1 MKLSAEAKVGLL
13 VFAGIMLLTYM
24 SFQVGEF
31 HMGRREGTTFDIV
44 FDSAAGLSKD
54 ASVQIAGV
62 EVGKVQRIFL
72 QDGKAHVTVRLER
85 DTPIPDDSS
94 AVIRSV
100 GLLGDKHVDVQL
112 GQSGRTLEAG
122 ETIASPPTGEDINQ
136 LVGQLSSIAEDM
148 KAVSS
153 SLKGAL
159 GGEEG
164 EKSLREIVGNF
175 RDLSSSLTRVVTKN
189 EERFDRI
196 LGQIDEMST
205 NLNETVRQN
214 QAAFRRTLSNA
225 QGASAS
231 LKNIFNKV
239 DQGEGTLGRLVN
251 EDALSENLNE
261 ALESANDVLGVK
273 KKYETFVSLRNE
285 SLVEPDDSKGYV
297 SLKLQPR
304 KDKFYLF
311 ELVSPEKTKGDFS
324 EETTV
329 NEIVNTGPGAGS
341 DFFPTSVTQT
351 IHKRKTSDDLMFT
364 AMFGRTFGQT
374 SYRIGLQEN
383 TGGIGIDHMLLGNRL
398 GLHFD
403 IWDFEGE
410 NSFGGG
416 AHAKF
421 RTDFNFLKYFYIN
434 AGFDNFLNNEDSS
447 LFYGAGIAF
456 KDDDIKDL
464 FSLLPLK

>member
-31 HMGRREGTTFDIV
+31 NMGRKKGQTFDII
-44 FDSAAGLSKD
+44 FDSASGLSKD

-62 EVGKVQRIFL
+62 EVGKVETIFL
-72 QDGKAHVTVRLER
+72 QEGKAHVTVRLSKE
-85 DTPIPDDSS
+85 TPIPDDSK
-94 AVIRSV
+94 ALIRSV
-100 GLLGDKHVDVQL
+100 GLLGDKHVDIQL
-112 GQSGRTLEAG
+112 GQSDRTLAKG
-122 ETIASPPTGEDINQ
+122 ETISSPPTGEDINR

-148 KAVSS
+148 KAVST

-175 RDLSSSLTRVVTKN
+175 RDLSGTLTRVVTQN

-196 LGQIDEMST
+196 LTHIDDMSAS
-205 NLNETVRQN
+205 LNETVRLN
-214 QAAFRRTLSNA
+214 QENFARTVSNA

-231 LKNIFNKV
+231 LKNIFGKV
-239 DQGEGTLGRLVN
+239 DRGEGTLGRLVN

-261 ALESANDVLGVK
+261 ALVSANDVLGVK
-273 KKYETFVSLRNE
+273 KKYETFVSLRSE

-324 EETTV
+324 ESTTV
-329 NEIVNTGPGAGS
+329 SQITNTGPGAGS
-341 DFFPTSVTQT
+341 EFFPTNVTQT
-351 IHKRKTSDDLMFT
+351 IDKQRTSDDLMFT

-374 SYRIGLQEN
+374 SFRIGLEEN
-383 TGGIGIDHMLLGNRL
+383 TGGVGIDHRLLGNRL

-410 NSFGGG
+410 NSFGGS

-421 RTDFNFLKYFYIN
+421 RTDFNFLKYFYVN

-447 LFYGAGIAF
+447 LFYGAGIVF
-456 KDDDIKDL
+456 KDEDIKDL
-464 FSLLPLK
+464 FSLLPLQ